1 MKNAILCALLIMLVL
16 PLATSC
22 GSSGVTAPA
31 TTPTATPAAIAED
44 FISGIAEILPDGW
57 TMNVT
62 SAPGEIGHPHGL
74 NESLFRIDF
83 VDPTHKFEW
92 PYGQESSPSLRL
104 HFYNISEKS
113 RILEIIQAEAIYSW
127 DIPIYFDETAQYIV
141 VSSPSYINGG
151 CYTDEATSLYK
162 PLDTALKEYFTKDAP
177 QSRGTPY
184 QLNLN
189 ESTFPH
195 SMKGW
200 ELYSW
205 SNGSEWHYS
214 ILVGT
219 NRMKTCDEVMTNEAI
234 VTGIGSLKTA
244 LAKFPYGEYI
254 MWMDWWLEDCW
265 DYDLGNLSLPSQG
278 IVDEIK
284 QYCTEHGLTL
294 NVAD

>member
-1 MKNAILCALLIMLVL
+1 MKNAILCALLIILVL
-16 PLATSC
+16 PIATSC
-22 GSSGVTAPA
+22 GISGVTGPA
-31 TTPTATPAAIAED
+31 TAPTATPAAIAED
-44 FISGIAEILPDGW
+44 FISGIDEILPKGW

-62 SAPGEIGHPHGL
+62 SVPGETGHPHGL

-113 RILEIIQAEAIYSW
+113 RILKIIQAEAIYSW
-127 DIPIYFDETAQYIV
+127 DIPTYFDETAQYIV
-141 VSSPSYINGG
+141 VSSPSYVNGG

-162 PLDTALKEYFTKDAP
+162 PLDTALKAYFK
-177 QSRGTPY
+177 SKGTP
-184 QLNLN
+184 L
-189 ESTFPH
+189 

-205 SNGSEWHYS
+205 SNGSEWYYS

-219 NRMKTCDEVMTNEAI
+219 NRMKTCDEVMTSEITA
-234 VTGIGSLKTA
+234 TGIDSLKTV
-244 LAKFPYGEYI
+244 LAKFPDGEYI
-254 MWMDWWLEDCW
+254 TWSGTGWLEDCW
-265 DYDLGNLSLPSQG
+265 DYGWGNLSFPAQG

-284 QYCTEHGLTL
+284 QYCAEHGLTL